1 MNALTLKSKPRK
13 LKISFID
20 RKKPESLDVASCY
33 LTLAILQ
40 NKRNSR
46 LSALFK
52 DAKVD
57 FQRTI
62 VNFVKIFQFFFIVG
76 REELLALFIFSS
88 ICLFINPF
96 VIKSSEFVLFLMK
109 TQAYI
114 IDKSIYYST
123 IRIKFR
129 KHKIQQTNHQD
140 KQFVYRN
147 LAFV

>member
-1 MNALTLKSKPRK
+1 MLPRV
-13 LKISFID
+13 I
-20 RKKPESLDVASCY
+20 
-33 LTLAILQ
+33 
-40 NKRNSR
+40 R
-46 LSALFK
+46 LSPFSRTREILGSQLCSKMQKLIFG
-52 DAKVD
+52 
-57 FQRTI
+57 RTI

>member
-20 RKKPESLDVASCY
+20 RKKPESLDVACY

-57 FQRTI
+57 FRTI

>member
-33 LTLAILQ
+33 PTLAILQ

-46 LSALFK
+46 LSVLFK

-57 FQRTI
+57 FRTI

-109 TQAYI
+109 TQAINQY
-114 IDKSIYYST
+114 T
-123 IRIKFR
+123 ILQYGLNFENIKFN
-129 KHKIQQTNHQD
+129 KPIIKIN
-140 KQFVYRN
+140 N
-147 LAFV
+147 LSIEI